1 MGNVCKAFE
10 IKDKNEQREHLKKLE
25 IIENF
30 GDTCNGHCLHTWDD
44 GCRILKRCPEC
55 DALVLCQYSEYHDF
69 SDGND
74 SYYDDYFSVSSRE
87 EAVELNEKYNGFQI
101 ETEYKG
107 KKILL

>member
-10 IKDKNEQREHLKKLE
+10 MKDINEQREHLKKLE
-25 IIENF
+25 HVEHF
-30 GDTCNGHCLHTWDD
+30 GDEYNGHALHTWDD
-44 GCRILKRCPEC
+44 GCRVLKRCPEC

-69 SDGND
+69 SEGND
-74 SYYDDYFSVSSRE
+74 SLYIDSFSVSSRE
-87 EAVELNEKYNGFQI
+87 EAVELNEKYDGFQI